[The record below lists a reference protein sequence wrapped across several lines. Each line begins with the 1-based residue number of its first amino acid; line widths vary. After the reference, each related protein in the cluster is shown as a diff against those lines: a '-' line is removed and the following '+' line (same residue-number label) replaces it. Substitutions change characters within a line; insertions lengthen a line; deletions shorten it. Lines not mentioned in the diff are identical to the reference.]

1 MPFGAGPRICPGRY
15 LALAEMKMV
24 LAMLLAS
31 FRIESVDTPD
41 GQPVQERLALTMS
54 PVGLR
59 MALGSE
65 VD

>member
-1 MPFGAGPRICPGRY
+1 
-15 LALAEMKMV
+15 MV
-24 LAMLLAS
+24 AMLVAS
-31 FRIESVDTPD
+31 FRIESVDTAD

-59 MALGSE
+59 MALGSA